1 MIPFRLFSL
10 ELPLLFPLISA
21 VFPEVF
27 GPVSFLHEW
36 FLNFHLPQ
44 CSTGPKKTAQSDK
57 PPWFGFSS
65 GKTDWNIL
73 LSQENLRT
81 LCLESSIYEHLSNFL
96 KKPVAKIDFSP
107 SCTHCLVCSVVSFQL
122 MVLSPVSVA
131 WDVHWSM
138 IPSLLKAHPWIR
150 RRSMY

>member
-44 CSTGPKKTAQSDK
+44 CSTGPKKTAQSHI
-57 PPWFGFSS
+57 PPWFELSS
-65 GKTDWNIL
+65 EKIDWNIL

-81 LCLESSIYEHLSNFL
+81 LCLESSIYDHFSHFL
-96 KKPVAKIDFSP
+96 KKPVVKVDFSP
-107 SCTHCLVCSVVSFQL
+107 SCTHCVVRSVVSFQL

-131 WDVHWSM
+131 WDVHCSM
-138 IPSLLKAHPWIR
+138 IPSLLKAHPCMPR
-150 RRSMY
+150 NRMY